1 MQFRTGTVEAPSTR
15 VLAAVSCK
23 RVAGPALICLI
34 LLLSNAVLTIGF
46 AADGPAA
53 AGVTPLPP
61 IDRAFA
67 RLYNFDFA
75 GAQVILSDY
84 SKLQP
89 EDPLAYS
96 VTAGTYLF
104 AEMYRLQILQTE
116 FFTDDHA
123 AAKRRLKPD
132 PALRTRLF
140 AALEES
146 RKRAGARLAVDPD
159 DTNALFAMC
168 MAAGVETDYTAFVE
182 GRRWRGLKMA
192 HQANGYAQ
200 KLLSRRQ
207 PFCDAHLTVGTIEYI
222 VGSLP
227 FFLRWFI
234 RFDQIDGD
242 KQAGIAK
249 LTEVAEKGRYFRPY
263 AKIMLSVIYLREK
276 KPAEA
281 SKLLG
286 ELARDFPENPLIR
299 QELAKL
305 SVR

>member
-1 MQFRTGTVEAPSTR
+1 M
-15 VLAAVSCK
+15 
-23 RVAGPALICLI
+23 
-34 LLLSNAVLTIGF
+34 LT
-46 AADGPAA
+46 
-53 AGVTPLPP
+53 
-61 IDRAFA
+61 
-67 RLYNFDFA
+67 
-75 GAQVILSDY
+75 
-84 SKLQP
+84 
-89 EDPLAYS
+89 
-96 VTAGTYLF
+96 
-104 AEMYRLQILQTE
+104 
-116 FFTDDHA
+116 
-123 AAKRRLKPD
+123 
-132 PALRTRLF
+132 LR
-140 AALEES
+140 S
-146 RKRAGARLAVDPD
+146 
-159 DTNALFAMC
+159 
-168 MAAGVETDYTAFVE
+168 
-182 GRRWRGLKMA
+182 
-192 HQANGYAQ
+192 
-200 KLLSRRQ
+200 
-207 PFCDAHLTVGTIEYI
+207 GTIEYI